1 MNYSLGIDV
10 GSVNAHIT
18 LIDNQ
23 AETVYADSEKIATS
37 SLNAV
42 NILLERLA
50 DRVSLNSISS
60 AGYSGPDISPDI
72 TGLGWA
78 RYSSSSALASGVL
91 SENSQARTIIYGGGQ
106 TALIVELEDGLNRP
120 WKAWSNPLCAAGTGR
135 FLEQQAYR
143 LGISL
148 EDLSSLALSFKGSV
162 PRIAT
167 RCSVFAKS
175 DLIHLQQK
183 GVSLEAMLCAL
194 CESIARM
201 VTSLKKGE
209 FREPVYFTGGL
220 AANRAV
226 GRALENSLSA
236 RNGHPVRLLI
246 PGDYLHSQSK
256 GLALLA
262 ANKPAKV
269 RLLSG
274 EETAVKYH
282 ALAPFPCPGRVP
294 RPALQSSN
302 GNEPHYLGVDI
313 GSTSTK
319 AAITNSNGEVIL
331 KDYLM
336 TAGRPVDAV
345 KQLFTLLL
353 EKGAG
358 RINIAGAGVTG
369 SGRYL
374 VGSLIGA
381 DLVKNE
387 ITAQVRAAR
396 ELDPDA
402 DIIEIGGQDSKLV
415 IKRNGVVVDYQ
426 MNKACAAGTGSF
438 IDELADMLGVSVK
451 NGGFARLALG
461 AGHTIDLGTR
471 CAAFMGQAVATAV
484 QQNTPLN
491 VITASLADSIA
502 KNYLS
507 KVVGSRKLGAKV
519 ILTGAVFYN
528 EAVVASFNKQL
539 GKKTV
544 IVAGH
549 REVSGAIGAA
559 LLAKE
564 SMPGKVSAFKGFDTV
579 IESDCRLSS
588 FVCTRCDNNCT
599 ITRMQLGS
607 GQNTYFGSR
616 CDLYDASLGE
626 QSVRTPFDERERLL
640 VEDYRPAEGTGPTVG
655 IPRALMVYDYAPL
668 LIGFLNHLGV
678 RVTLSGKTTKHLM
691 EKAIELS
698 YSDSCFPMKLL
709 HGHIDSLSGADFIL
723 YPCFIRLG
731 QKHDD
736 ANQKYACPLVQA
748 SPFIVREVLQT
759 GCRILSPIVDLSLG
773 EKETIDNFART
784 AVAMG
789 FSYQQGK
796 EAAIAGLKAQSG
808 FTEKLARLG
817 QQTVEQLKKDNKT
830 GVVIISR
837 SYMSQDAG
845 ANLGIAEKLARLG
858 VVPVPLD
865 FLPLD
870 TREPSR
876 YSDRPYWSYESKFI
890 SAVSVVTREPLLYS
904 LAVTNFGCGPD
915 SFILKVLEDISGPKP
930 IGQMEIDEHAAEA
943 GLVTRLE
950 AFVDTISEHARFQ
963 KQAGPT
969 RSEHVY
975 RGASSSIEPD
985 KPLLIPHMAPHAVV
999 LAAAMQAFGVDARVL
1014 PEADE
1019 SDLLLASELTS
1030 GTECL
1035 PYRVTLGSFLRF
1047 FRENPSERKAQGFMS
1062 GSFGPCR
1069 LGKYA
1074 IEQERLLKQAGFE
1087 MRMCTTVSNNAYRD
1101 LNLGS
1106 GFERL
1111 AWKGIVAVDHL
1122 ERLLWHTRPY
1132 THNGAEADRL
1142 FEEYLDGLAGLVR
1155 RRQSYN
1161 HLLRQASA
1169 GFACLINP
1177 EAAPRP
1183 LVGINGEIF
1192 LRANRFANSNLVR
1205 ECEKAGLEVVVSPMS
1220 EWLKYTTFR
1229 NIEDSIKDRDV
1240 LKTIKG
1246 LVKKRVQLHDESS
1259 IAREF
1264 ASVLDHREPS
1274 TEEILAMS
1282 ADFLSPRCGSEA
1294 VLSLGSGLEWMKN
1307 DLFAGVISVMPHGCM
1322 PGGIVAAMAENF
1334 SSRYRKPWISL
1345 TYDGFLESNNL
1356 ARITNF
1362 AEILKFCTRQTASPL
1377 AGHTA

>member
-23 AETVYADSEKIATS
+23 AEPVYFDSEKIATS
-37 SLNAV
+37 SLDTV
-42 NILLERLA
+42 NTLLERLGKNIP
-50 DRVSLNSISS
+50 LESIST
-60 AGYSGPDISPDI
+60 AGYSGPDISPEI
-72 TGLGWA
+72 TRLGWA
-78 RYSSSSALASGVL
+78 RYSSSAALAAGVL
-91 SENSQARTIIYGGGQ
+91 SENNHARTIIYGGGQ
-106 TALIVELEDGLNRP
+106 TALIIELEDGLHRP
-120 WKAWSNPLCAAGTGR
+120 WRTYSNPLCAAGTGR

-143 LGISL
+143 LGIKL
-148 EDLSSLALSFKGSV
+148 DDMASLALSFRDSP

-201 VTSLKKGE
+201 VTSLKKGKFE
-209 FREPVYFTGGL
+209 EPVYFTGGL

-226 GRALENSLSA
+226 TRAVENALSA
-236 RNGHPVRLLI
+236 RNGHPLKVVI
-246 PGDYLHSQSK
+246 PGDYEYSQSK

-262 ANKPAKV
+262 VNKSARV
-269 RLLSG
+269 SLLPG
-274 EETAVKYH
+274 EETTVKYH
-282 ALAPFPCPGRVP
+282 MLAPLPCPGRVP
-294 RPALQSSN
+294 GPELQPSA
-302 GNEPHYLGVDI
+302 GDGLHYLGVDI

-319 AAITNSNGEVIL
+319 AAVIDSSGAVVL

-345 KQLFTLLL
+345 KQLFTRLM

-396 ELDPDA
+396 ELDPEA

-438 IDELADMLGVSVK
+438 LDELADMLGISVK
-451 NGGFARLALG
+451 NGDFARMASS
-461 AGHTIDLGTR
+461 AGYTIDLGTR

-491 VITASLADSIA
+491 VITASLSDSIA

-507 KVVGSRKLGAKV
+507 KVVGSRKLGMKV

-528 EAVVASFNKQL
+528 EAVIAAFIKQL
-539 GKKTV
+539 GGKSITV
-544 IVAGH
+544 APH

-559 LLAKE
+559 LLSKE
-564 SMPGKVSAFKGFDTV
+564 SMMGKDSAFKGFSAV

-599 ITRMQLGS
+599 ITRMQLDS

-616 CDLYDASLGE
+616 CDLYDASLGDN
-626 QSVRTPFDERERLL
+626 SVKTAFDEREKLL
-640 VEDYRPAEGTGPTVG
+640 FEDYRPAEGNGPLVG

-678 RVTLSGKTTKHLM
+678 RVALSGKTTKRMM
-691 EKAIELS
+691 ENAIELS

-709 HGHIDSLSGADFIL
+709 HGHVDSLSGADFIL

-731 QKHDD
+731 QKEGDT
-736 ANQKYACPLVQA
+736 NQKYACPLVQA

-759 GCRILSPIVDLSLG
+759 GCRLLSPIVDLSLG
-773 EKETIDNFART
+773 DRETIDNFART
-784 AVAMG
+784 AVEMG
-789 FSYQQGK
+789 FSYRKGR
-796 EAAIAGLKAQSG
+796 EAAIAGLKAQTG
-808 FTEKLARLG
+808 FKDKLLKLG
-817 QQTVEQLKKDNKT
+817 RQTIEQISKNNNT
-830 GVVIISR
+830 GVVIVSR

-858 VVPVPLD
+858 VVPIPLD

-870 TREPSR
+870 TRDPSL
-876 YSDRPYWSYESKFI
+876 YSDRPYWSYESKFM
-890 SAVSVVTREPLLYS
+890 SAVSIATHEPSLYS

-915 SFILKVLEDISGPKP
+915 SFILKVLEDISGSKP

-963 KQAGPT
+963 GQAGPV
-969 RSEHVY
+969 RKCSLY
-975 RGASSSIEPD
+975 RGASSSIDPD
-985 KPLLIPHMAPHAVV
+985 KPLLIPNMAPHAVV

-1019 SDLLLASELTS
+1019 SDLLYASEMTA

-1047 FRENPSERKAQGFMS
+1047 FRENPSETKAQGFMS
-1062 GSFGPCR
+1062 GSYGPCR

-1087 MRMCTTVSNNAYRD
+1087 MHMCTTVSNNAYRD

-1122 ERLLWHTRPY
+1122 EKLLWHTRPY
-1132 THNGAEADRL
+1132 CGKAGEADRL
-1142 FEEYLDGLAGLVR
+1142 FEHYLDRIADLVSR
-1155 RRQSYN
+1155 KQSYN
-1161 HLLRQASA
+1161 HLLRRASA
-1169 GFACLINP
+1169 EFASLVDP
-1177 EAAPRP
+1177 DAARKP

-1192 LRANRFANSNLVR
+1192 LRANRFANSDLVR
-1205 ECEKAGLEVVVSPMS
+1205 ECEKAGLEIVVSPMS

-1229 NIEDSIKDRDV
+1229 NIEDSVKDRSAIKV
-1240 LKTIKG
+1240 IKG
-1246 LVKKRVQLHDESS
+1246 LIKKRIQLYDESS
-1259 IAREF
+1259 IAGEF
-1264 ASVLDHREPS
+1264 AGVLDHHEPS

-1282 ADFLSPRCGSEA
+1282 AGILSPRCGSEA

-1307 DLFAGVISVMPHGCM
+1307 GMFAGVISVMPHGCM

-1362 AEILKFCTRQTASPL
+1362 AEILKFCAGQTV
-1377 AGHTA
+1377 